1 MVTLP
6 LPLPF
11 SHCSWSWAPF
21 SKLLFQEQTCFSSC
35 RSLGEGGWRDC
46 KVLTVSFAF
55 TETKTLVLKGCSNV
69 SISTCKFL
77 GAENQTFRG
86 VTFRKFECEDNSST
100 TIPPTQAM
108 TTNAGSQA
116 SFTPLALASIILLS
130 LLLWDLH
137 PQTLPSP
144 V

>member
-1 MVTLP
+1 M
-6 LPLPF
+6 
-11 SHCSWSWAPF
+11 
-21 SKLLFQEQTCFSSC
+21 
-35 RSLGEGGWRDC
+35 
-46 KVLTVSFAF
+46 
-55 TETKTLVLKGCSNV
+55 LKGCSNV

-130 LLLWDLH
+130 LLL
-137 PQTLPSP
+137 
-144 V
+144 